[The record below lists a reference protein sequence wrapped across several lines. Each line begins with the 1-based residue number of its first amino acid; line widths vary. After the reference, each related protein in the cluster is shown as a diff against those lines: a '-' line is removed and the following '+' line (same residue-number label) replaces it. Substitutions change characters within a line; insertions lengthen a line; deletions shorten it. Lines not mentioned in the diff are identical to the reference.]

1 MARFTGVMTALVT
14 PFHDDGS
21 LDLDSYRG
29 LIKQQLDAGVTGLVP
44 CGTTGEASTM
54 TQEEHLLVVKTC
66 KEAVAGKVPVI
77 AGAGANDTKKAIE
90 LRSEERSCRERV

>member
-66 KEAVAGKVPVI
+66 KEAVAGKVPRPVRRPMRRRNNP
-77 AGAGANDTKKAIE
+77 GRNV
-90 LRSEERSCRERV
+90 L